1 MFAYITKIVSFVFEG
16 RCTKYHN
23 YSGLMEVS
31 EIQVVAAAVL
41 AVVVTVVVSVLRLV
55 GWRTIL

>member
-1 MFAYITKIVSFVFEG
+1 MIAYITKIVSFVFEG

-55 GWRTIL
+55 G

>member
-31 EIQVVAAAVL
+31 EIQVVAAVVL
-41 AVVVTVVVSVLRLV
+41 AAVVTVVVSVLKLV
-55 GWRTIL
+55 G